1 MRKIVILLGIAL
13 LTIVFFS
20 SCSEYKYDVSDSLVM
35 SLQNDSAV
43 SSTAENS
50 RDSSDD
56 YFEASE
62 ILGLTGQ
69 IYAIDEMYIDEMN
82 ENSHASSAA
91 KGDITHKYTEQWHSK
106 MDYYYTILYEAL
118 DTAGKEALKLS
129 QESWQTAFDAE
140 LELNACIQSQNM
152 ILYDVFDNPKYMAY
166 RNRTIALYLKCRSM
180 NNLGEH
186 TNNTYVL
193 LE

>member
-1 MRKIVILLGIAL
+1 MRKIVILLGIVL

-20 SCSEYKYDVSDSLVM
+20 SCSEYKYDVSDSSVM
-35 SLQNDSAV
+35 SSQNYSAV

-82 ENSHASSAA
+82 ENSLESNVV
-91 KGDITHKYTEQWHSK
+91 KGEITYKYTEKWRSQ
-106 MDYYYTILYEAL
+106 MEYYYTFLYEAL
-118 DTAGKEALKLS
+118 DTDGKEILKLS
-129 QESWQTAFDAE
+129 QESWQAAFDAE
-140 LELNACIQSQNM
+140 LKLNACIQSQNM
-152 ILYDVFDNPKYMAY
+152 ILYDVFDNPKYTAY
-166 RNRTIALYLKCRSM
+166 RNRAIALYLKCCSM
-180 NNLGEH
+180 NNIGE
-186 TNNTYVL
+186 YIL